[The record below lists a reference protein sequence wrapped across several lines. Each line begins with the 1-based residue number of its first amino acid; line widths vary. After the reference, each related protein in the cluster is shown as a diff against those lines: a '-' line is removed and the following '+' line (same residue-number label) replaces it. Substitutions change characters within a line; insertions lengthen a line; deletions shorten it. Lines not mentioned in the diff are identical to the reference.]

1 MVHIT
6 RRAAVSQSAMIGG
19 AIAAVVALAVGALL
33 LANTF
38 MAQQVADDALRLDKA
53 QEALAA
59 NELTVAALSQALLLT
74 EDLFLGVADEAT
86 AQKALDEA
94 HRRVAGLQRSSDEL
108 LAIEGLDD
116 SMLSGIL
123 ASTIDVASSVVSQL
137 DEGDAGTASRTLTS
151 GLVHFENLRDQVS
164 AIRDESRASID
175 ASGGIAGQ
183 SGSTVA
189 FLVALLIP
197 ALAIVGYRWIAQNQV
212 QVAEVELDARLEAEQ
227 EITRSKDEFIANVSH
242 ELRTPLTSIF
252 GLSELLL
259 EEGLVD
265 PESSID
271 LLALINKEA
280 TELTRMV
287 EDILVLARAEGGS
300 LTYQVEQGNV
310 LAEVEDYLN
319 SLVDRSGIT
328 VEFEE
333 MEAWLDRARFRHII
347 RNLISNA
354 QVHGGPEIR
363 ILGSAERDDISVTV
377 ADNGNGIAD
386 AERGRLFSAYFHQG
400 EDPLTR
406 GTLGMGLAAV
416 KALARGMNGDVR
428 YERVGGWTKFIV
440 SLPIRMPDGSSMP
453 TDLSQVA

>member
-1 MVHIT
+1 MIHIT

-108 LAIEGLDD
+108 LDIEGLDD

-300 LTYQVEQGNV
+300 LTY
-310 LAEVEDYLN
+310 
-319 SLVDRSGIT
+319 
-328 VEFEE
+328 
-333 MEAWLDRARFRHII
+333 
-347 RNLISNA
+347 
-354 QVHGGPEIR
+354 
-363 ILGSAERDDISVTV
+363 
-377 ADNGNGIAD
+377 
-386 AERGRLFSAYFHQG
+386 
-400 EDPLTR
+400 
-406 GTLGMGLAAV
+406 
-416 KALARGMNGDVR
+416 
-428 YERVGGWTKFIV
+428 
-440 SLPIRMPDGSSMP
+440 
-453 TDLSQVA
+453 